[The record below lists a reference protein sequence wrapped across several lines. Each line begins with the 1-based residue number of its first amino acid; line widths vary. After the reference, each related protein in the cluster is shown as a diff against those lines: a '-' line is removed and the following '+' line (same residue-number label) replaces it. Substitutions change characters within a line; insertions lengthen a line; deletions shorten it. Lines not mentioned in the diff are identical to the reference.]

1 MLSLLAAVTLL
12 IFGTVEGST
21 WGWGS
26 PGVIA
31 SLAGAVAA
39 GALTVRRAFT
49 HSNAV
54 VEADLFKSREFGTA
68 SAALF
73 LFFIAF
79 ATLLLISVLFLQDM
93 WHYSALDAGLG
104 IAPGP
109 MTAAIFAINSGRIS
123 TRFGRA
129 IPALLGTT
137 AMALSGLYWLLFATA
152 APDYLVFLPG
162 MILGGIGAGL
172 TQAPLFASAATLPA
186 HRATTGSA
194 VLNMARQVGSAVG
207 IAVLAALLASQ
218 HPDQLRL
225 FDRGWALQFGA
236 AAAAA
241 VVLLVAG
248 VLRTAPAAAPG
259 AGAGSRRASGAT
271 PRGSAPPQIDPARTL
286 ANQCGISAPTRPSS
300 SRLGFGKPIPATKR
314 RETYYAAI

>member
-1 MLSLLAAVTLL
+1 VTLSWRWICLVNLPIGIFTLALGLRILPEVRAGAGAHVPDPVSMLSLLAAVTLL

-31 SLAGAVAA
+31 SLAGAAAA

-49 HSNAV
+49 QDNAV
-54 VEADLFKSREFGTA
+54 IEANLFSSREIATA
-68 SAALF
+68 STALF

-79 ATLLLISVLFLQDM
+79 ATMLLISVLYLQDL

-109 MTAAIFAINSGRIS
+109 MTAAVFAINSGRIS

-129 IPALLGTT
+129 VPALIGSA
-137 AMALSGLYWLLFATA
+137 AMPLSGLYWLLFATA
-152 APDYLVFLPG
+152 TPDYLVFLPG
-162 MILGGIGAGL
+162 MILGGVGAGM
-172 TQAPLFASAATLPA
+172 TQAPLFASAATLTA
-186 HRATTGSA
+186 ARATTGSA

-207 IAVLAALLASQ
+207 VAVLVALMASQ
-218 HPDQLRL
+218 HPDALGQ

-236 AAAAA
+236 AGAAAL
-241 VVLLVAG
+241 VVLVQG
-248 VLRTAPAAAPG
+248 VLR
-259 AGAGSRRASGAT
+259 
-271 PRGSAPPQIDPARTL
+271 PAR
-286 ANQCGISAPTRPSS
+286 AR
-300 SRLGFGKPIPATKR
+300 R
-314 RETYYAAI
+314 REAMPARRVASDAGIGT